1 MSAHRGKFVAY
12 FRVSTDKQGR
22 SGLGF
27 EAQRHAVDQFLNG
40 GSWSLIG
47 EFIEVE
53 SGKRN
58 KRPELEKALAVCKRQ
73 KAKLV
78 IAKLDRLSRN
88 LAFIATLMDSGVE
101 FVAVDNPHA
110 NKLTIHILAAVAQ
123 HEREM
128 IAQRTKDALQA
139 AKARGVVLGNPKLDA
154 VRDRAVASVRADADR
169 FAKNVAPI
177 IREIQS
183 TGVASHRAIA
193 RSLNSRGIATARGG
207 VWTAVQVGSILQRAA
222 LR

>member
-1 MSAHRGKFVAY
+1 MLRRSKRTAIVRYRLKTQ
-12 FRVSTDKQGR
+12 VS
-22 SGLGF
+22 SGL
-27 EAQRHAVDQFLNG
+27 EAQRKAVHDYLNG
-40 GSWSLIG
+40 GTWSLIG
-47 EFIEVE
+47 EFTEIE

-58 KRPELEKALAVCKRQ
+58 ERPELVKALTACKRN

-101 FVAVDNPHA
+101 FIAVDNPHA
-110 NKLTIHILAAVAQ
+110 NKLTVHILAAVAQ

-139 AKARGVVLGNPKLDA
+139 AKARGVVLGNPQLAD
-154 VRDRAVASVRADADR
+154 VRDRAVASVKADADR
-169 FAKNVAPI
+169 FARNVAPI

-183 TGVASHRAIA
+183 SGATSHRGIA
-193 RSLNSRGIATARGG
+193 RALNARGVATARGG
-207 VWTAVQVGSILQRAA
+207 QWTAVQVGSILR
-222 LR
+222 RSHR

>member
-12 FRVSTDKQGR
+12 FRVSTDKQGK
-22 SGLGF
+22 SGLGLD
-27 EAQRHAVDQFLNG
+27 AQRHAVLQFLDG

-47 EFIEVE
+47 EFTEIE

-58 KRPELEKALAVCKRQ
+58 ERPELEKALAVCKRH

-183 TGVASHRAIA
+183 SGVASHRAIA
-193 RSLNSRGIATARGG
+193 RSLNARGVATARGG
-207 VWTAVQVGSILQRAA
+207 EWTAVQVGSILRRVAC
-222 LR
+222 